1 MRASVA
7 SLCLAMALSSPAAA
21 AEKAGG
27 LRGTQVSLTAQAER
41 PTAYMRV
48 YAMVRAPMGFVQF
61 CEVFP
66 KDCEPGQAEETR
78 VVLTADLWSE
88 LDRTNR
94 TVNREVQ
101 PVSDLDNY
109 GVEEWWSL
117 PLNGKGDCEDYAL
130 MKRHLLMERGWP
142 PSALLMTVVRDE
154 KGDGH
159 AILTART
166 AQGDFILDNKTSEI
180 KLWHATTYKYVM
192 RQSFINPRAWM
203 SLDPKEAVTPPNISG
218 NRTQP

>member
-101 PVSDLDNY
+101 PVSDVDNY